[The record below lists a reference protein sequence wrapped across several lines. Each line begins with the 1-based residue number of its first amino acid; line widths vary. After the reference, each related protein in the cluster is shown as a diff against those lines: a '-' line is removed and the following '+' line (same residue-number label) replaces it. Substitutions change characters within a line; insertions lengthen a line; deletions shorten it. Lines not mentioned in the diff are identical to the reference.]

1 MSNGRGYDADVILSG
16 GGLVGQTLA
25 LALDQA
31 GVSVIVIDASKPAD
45 TLAPAFDGRAF
56 AIAFASYRM
65 WRALGLGDQLDAVA
79 QPIEEI
85 MVTDGKLGT
94 GARRGGP
101 SPLHLH
107 FDAAELFN
115 IPSPQ
120 RGEGREGGRTTGRD
134 ASGSSA
140 SSERV
145 SGGSSRSERPLPLPP
160 PPGAGEANHEPLGLM
175 LEARHVRMALDRGVK
190 ARPSIRMIQPMS
202 VSAIAR
208 DPAGATVTLADGKRL
223 RAPLLVGADGR
234 RSFVRGAVGIRTIGW
249 DYPVTAIVATIA
261 HEKPHGAVA
270 HEFFLPNGPFAILP
284 LKGNR
289 SNIVW
294 AEPRAAAEALLKMNE
309 ADFLAELGRRFGD
322 FLGELSLEGPRFG
335 YPLSLQLAERM
346 IDARVCLAG
355 DSAHG
360 IHPLAGQGLNLGLK
374 DCAALAECVA
384 DGMSVGLDPGDVSIL
399 ERYQRW
405 RRFDNVSMAL
415 GMEFFDKLFSNE
427 VRPLRIARRVGLA
440 AVNAVG
446 PARRFFMKYAGGGA
460 GDLPKLLRG
469 ESLAA

>member
-1 MSNGRGYDADVILSG
+1 MLGMSNGRGFDADVVIGG

-31 GVSVIVIDASKPAD
+31 GLSVIVIDASKPAE

-56 AIAFASYRM
+56 AIAFASFRM
-65 WRALGLGDQLDAVA
+65 WRALGLGAQLDAVA
-79 QPIEEI
+79 QPIEQI
-85 MVTDGKLGT
+85 MVTDGKLG
-94 GARRGGP
+94 GAGTRGGP

-107 FDAAELFN
+107 FDRAEL
-115 IPSPQ
+115 
-120 RGEGREGGRTTGRD
+120 RD
-134 ASGSSA
+134 
-140 SSERV
+140 
-145 SGGSSRSERPLPLPP
+145 
-160 PPGAGEANHEPLGLM
+160 HDEPLGLM
-175 LEARHVRMALDRGVK
+175 LEARHVRLALDQAVK
-190 ARPSIRMIQPMS
+190 GRSSIRMMQPTS
-202 VSAIAR
+202 VGAIER
-208 DPAGATVTLADGKRL
+208 DPAGVTVTLTNGDRL

-234 RSFVRGAVGIRTIGW
+234 RSFVRPAMGIRTIGW
-249 DYPVTAIVATIA
+249 DYPVTAIVATIQ
-261 HEKPHGAVA
+261 HEKPHDAVA

-284 LKGNR
+284 LKGER

-294 AEPRAAAEALLKMNE
+294 AEPRAAAEALLKMSE
-309 ADFLAELGRRFGD
+309 PDFLAELKLRFGD
-322 FLGELSLEGPRFG
+322 FLGALALEGPRFG

-346 IDARVCLAG
+346 IDERVALAG

-384 DGMSVGLDPGDVSIL
+384 DGVGLGLDPGDVSIL

-415 GMEFFDKLFSNE
+415 GMEFFDKLFSNDIA
-427 VRPLRIARRVGLA
+427 PLRAARSFGLA

-469 ESLAA
+469 ETLAA

>member
-1 MSNGRGYDADVILSG
+1 MSSERGFDADVILGG

-31 GVSVIVIDASKPAD
+31 GLSVIVIDASKPAEA
-45 TLAPAFDGRAF
+45 LAPSFDGRAF

-65 WRALGLGDQLDAVA
+65 WRALGLGEDLDQVA
-79 QPIEEI
+79 QPIEQI
-85 MVTDGKLGT
+85 MVTDGRLG
-94 GARRGGP
+94 GRARSGGP
-101 SPLHLH
+101 SLLHLH
-107 FDAAELFN
+107 FDRAELN
-115 IPSPQ
+115 DS
-120 RGEGREGGRTTGRD
+120 D
-134 ASGSSA
+134 
-140 SSERV
+140 
-145 SGGSSRSERPLPLPP
+145 
-160 PPGAGEANHEPLGLM
+160 EPLGLM
-175 LEARHVRMALDRGVK
+175 LEARHVRLALDRGVK
-190 ARPSIRMIQPMS
+190 AQPAIRMIQPMS
-202 VSAIAR
+202 VNAIVR
-208 DPAGATVTLADGKRL
+208 DPAGVRVTLADGTAL

-234 RSFVRGAVGIRTIGW
+234 RSFVRQAVGVRTIGW

-261 HEKPHGAVA
+261 HDEPHGAVA
-270 HEFFLPNGPFAILP
+270 HEYFLPNGPFAILP
-284 LKGNR
+284 LKGDR

-294 AEPRAAAEALLKMNE
+294 AEPRMAAEALLKMSE
-309 ADFLAELGRRFGD
+309 TDFLTELRLRFGD

-346 IDARVCLAG
+346 IDARVALAG

-374 DCAALAECVA
+374 DCAALAECIA
-384 DGMSVGLDPGDVSIL
+384 DGVALGLDPGDVSIL

-415 GMEFFDKLFSNE
+415 GMEFFDKLFSND
-427 VRPLRIARRVGLA
+427 IAPFATVRRVGLA

-446 PARRFFMKYAGGGA
+446 PARRFFMKYAGGAA

>member
-1 MSNGRGYDADVILSG
+1 MSNGRGFDADVILSG

-31 GVSVIVIDASKPAD
+31 GASVVVVDASKPAE
-45 TLAPAFDGRAF
+45 TLAPSFDGRAF

-65 WRALGLGDQLDAVA
+65 WRALGLGDELDQVA
-79 QPIEEI
+79 QPIEQI
-85 MVTDGKLGT
+85 MVTDGKLGD
-94 GARRGGP
+94 GGRRGGP
-101 SPLHLH
+101 SLLHLH
-107 FDAAELFN
+107 FSAAELW
-115 IPSPQ
+115 SD
-120 RGEGREGGRTTGRD
+120 G
-134 ASGSSA
+134 AH
-140 SSERV
+140 
-145 SGGSSRSERPLPLPP
+145 
-160 PPGAGEANHEPLGLM
+160 AGETPAVHSEPLGLM
-175 LEARHVRMALDRGVK
+175 LEARHVRRALDNGVK
-190 ARPSIRMIQPMS
+190 ARPSIKMIQPMS

-208 DPAGATVTLADGKRL
+208 DAAGVTVTLADGKRL

-249 DYPVTAIVATIA
+249 DYPVTAIVATIR
-261 HEKPHGAVA
+261 HEKPHSAVA

-294 AEPRAAAEALLKMNE
+294 AEPRAVADALLKMDE
-309 ADFLAELGRRFGD
+309 ADFLAELRRRFGD
-322 FLGELSLEGPRFG
+322 FLGALSLEGPRFG

-346 IDARVCLAG
+346 IDQRVCLAG

-384 DGMSVGLDPGDVSIL
+384 DGMALGLDPGDVSIL

-405 RRFDNVSMAL
+405 RRFDNVTMAL
-415 GMEFFDKLFSNE
+415 GMEFFDKMFSNSFA
-427 VRPLRIARRVGLA
+427 PLRAARRLGLA
-440 AVNAVG
+440 AVNGVG
-446 PARRFFMKYAGGGA
+446 PARRFFMKYAGGAA

>member
-1 MSNGRGYDADVILSG
+1 MSNQRGFDADVILSG

-31 GVSVIVIDASKPAD
+31 GLSVAVIDASKPAD

-65 WRALGLGDQLDAVA
+65 WRALGLGDQLDEVA
-79 QPIEEI
+79 QPIEQI
-85 MVTDGKLGT
+85 MVTDGKLG
-94 GARRGGP
+94 RGP
-101 SPLHLH
+101 SLLHLH
-107 FDAAELFN
+107 FDRAEMHD
-115 IPSPQ
+115 
-120 RGEGREGGRTTGRD
+120 TD
-134 ASGSSA
+134 
-140 SSERV
+140 
-145 SGGSSRSERPLPLPP
+145 
-160 PPGAGEANHEPLGLM
+160 EPLGLM
-175 LEARHVRMALDRGVK
+175 LEARHVRMALDSGVK
-190 ARPSIRMIQPMS
+190 ARPSIKMIQPMS
-202 VSAIAR
+202 VSAIER
-208 DPAGATVTLADGKRL
+208 DPAGATVTLADGAKL
-223 RAPLLVGADGR
+223 RAPLLVGTDGR

-261 HEKPHGAVA
+261 HEKPHDAVA

-289 SNIVW
+289 ANIVW
-294 AEPRAAAEALLKMNE
+294 AEPRAAADALLKMNE
-309 ADFLAELGRRFGD
+309 RDFLAELGKRFGT

-346 IDARVCLAG
+346 IDQRVVLAG

-374 DCAALAECVA
+374 DCAALAECIA
-384 DGMSVGLDPGDVSIL
+384 DGVALGLDPGDVSIL

-405 RRFDNVSMAL
+405 RRFDNVTMAL
-415 GMEFFDKLFSNE
+415 GMEFFDKLFSNDIK
-427 VRPLRIARRVGLA
+427 PLRAARTLGLA

-460 GDLPKLLRG
+460 GELPKLLRG
-469 ESLAA
+469 ERLSA

>member
-1 MSNGRGYDADVILSG
+1 MSNGRGFDADVILGG

-31 GVSVIVIDASKPAD
+31 GVSVAVIDAAKPAD

-65 WRALGLGDQLDAVA
+65 WRALGLADDLDQVA
-79 QPIEEI
+79 QPIEQI
-85 MVTDGKLGT
+85 MVTDGKLG
-94 GARRGGP
+94 RGP
-101 SPLHLH
+101 SILHLH
-107 FDAAELFN
+107 FDMKEMHAAS
-115 IPSPQ
+115 PSM
-120 RGEGREGGRTTGRD
+120 GEAPR
-134 ASGSSA
+134 
-140 SSERV
+140 
-145 SGGSSRSERPLPLPP
+145 SGGG
-160 PPGAGEANHEPLGLM
+160 GARAGGKGEASQGSTGDAGGPHPLSRAARDSSPLEGEHEPLGLM
-175 LEARHVRMALDRGVK
+175 LEARHVRMALDKAVR

-202 VSAIAR
+202 VTAIER
-208 DPAGATVTLADGKRL
+208 DAASTTVTLANGDKL
-223 RAPLLVGADGR
+223 RAPLLVGTDGR
-234 RSFVRGAVGIRTIGW
+234 RSFVRQAVGIRTIAW

-261 HEKPHGAVA
+261 HERPHGAVA

-284 LKGNR
+284 LKGER

-294 AEPRAAAEALLKMNE
+294 AEPRAAAEALLKMPE
-309 ADFLAELGRRFGD
+309 EDFLAELRLRFGD
-322 FLGELSLEGPRFG
+322 HLGALALEGPRFG
-335 YPLSLQLAERM
+335 YPLSMQLAERM
-346 IDARVCLAG
+346 IDQRVALAG

-374 DCAALAECVA
+374 DCAALAECIA
-384 DGMSVGLDPGDVSIL
+384 DGVGVGLDPGDVSIL

-405 RRFDNVSMAL
+405 RRFDNVTMAL

-427 VRPLRIARRVGLA
+427 IRPLRVARRLGLA

-446 PARRFFMKYAGGGA
+446 PARRFFMKYAGGAA

-469 ESLAA
+469 KSLAA

>member
-1 MSNGRGYDADVILSG
+1 MSNGRGFDADVILSG

-31 GVSVIVIDASKPAD
+31 GLSVAVIDASKPSD
-45 TLAPAFDGRAF
+45 TLTPAFDGRAF

-65 WRALGLGDQLDAVA
+65 WRALGLGEQLDEVA
-79 QPIEEI
+79 QPIEQI
-85 MVTDGKLGT
+85 MVTDGKLG
-94 GARRGGP
+94 RGP
-101 SPLHLH
+101 SLLHLH
-107 FDAAELFN
+107 FDRAEM
-115 IPSPQ
+115 
-120 RGEGREGGRTTGRD
+120 RD
-134 ASGSSA
+134 TD
-140 SSERV
+140 
-145 SGGSSRSERPLPLPP
+145 
-160 PPGAGEANHEPLGLM
+160 EPLGLM
-175 LEARHVRMALDRGVK
+175 LEARHVRMALDSGVK
-190 ARPSIRMIQPMS
+190 ARPSIKMIQPMS
-202 VSAIAR
+202 VSAIER
-208 DPAGATVTLADGKRL
+208 DPAGATVTLADGQKL
-223 RAPLLVGADGR
+223 RAPLLVGTDGR

-289 SNIVW
+289 ANIVW

-309 ADFLAELGRRFGD
+309 QDFLAELGKRFGT

-346 IDARVCLAG
+346 IDQRVALAG

-374 DCAALAECVA
+374 DCAALAECIA
-384 DGMSVGLDPGDVSIL
+384 DGVSLGLDPGDVSIL

-405 RRFDNVSMAL
+405 RRFDNVTMAL
-415 GMEFFDKLFSNE
+415 GMEFFDKLFSNDIK
-427 VRPLRIARRVGLA
+427 PLRAARTLGLA

>member
-1 MSNGRGYDADVILSG
+1 MSNGRGFDADVILSG

-31 GVSVIVIDASKPAD
+31 GLSVAVIDASKPSD

-65 WRALGLGDQLDAVA
+65 WRALGLGDQLDDVA
-79 QPIEEI
+79 QPIEQI
-85 MVTDGKLGT
+85 MVTDGKLG
-94 GARRGGP
+94 RGP
-101 SPLHLH
+101 SLLHLH
-107 FDAAELFN
+107 FDRAEM
-115 IPSPQ
+115 
-120 RGEGREGGRTTGRD
+120 RD
-134 ASGSSA
+134 TD
-140 SSERV
+140 
-145 SGGSSRSERPLPLPP
+145 
-160 PPGAGEANHEPLGLM
+160 EPLGLM
-175 LEARHVRMALDRGVK
+175 LEARHVRMALDSGVK

-202 VSAIAR
+202 VSAIER
-208 DPAGATVTLADGKRL
+208 DPAGATVTLADGSKL
-223 RAPLLVGADGR
+223 RAPLLVGTDGR

-261 HEKPHGAVA
+261 HEKPHDAVA

-309 ADFLAELGRRFGD
+309 RDFLAELGKRFGT

-346 IDARVCLAG
+346 IDQRVALAG

-374 DCAALAECVA
+374 DCAALAECIA
-384 DGMSVGLDPGDVSIL
+384 DGVSLGLDPGDVSIL

-405 RRFDNVSMAL
+405 RRFDNVTMAL
-415 GMEFFDKLFSNE
+415 GMEFFDKLFSNDIK
-427 VRPLRIARRVGLA
+427 PLRAARTLGLA

>member
-1 MSNGRGYDADVILSG
+1 MSNGIGFDADVILSG

-31 GVSVIVIDASKPAD
+31 GVSVIVVDASKPAD

-65 WRALGLGDQLDAVA
+65 WRALGLGDELDRVA
-79 QPIEEI
+79 QPIEQI
-85 MVTDGKLGT
+85 MVTDGKLGQ
-94 GARRGGP
+94 GPRRGGP
-101 SPLHLH
+101 SLLHLH
-107 FDAAELFN
+107 FDRAEM
-115 IPSPQ
+115 
-120 RGEGREGGRTTGRD
+120 RD
-134 ASGSSA
+134 
-140 SSERV
+140 
-145 SGGSSRSERPLPLPP
+145 
-160 PPGAGEANHEPLGLM
+160 HDEPLGLM
-175 LEARHVRMALDRGVK
+175 LEARHVRMALDNGVK
-190 ARPSIRMIQPMS
+190 SRPSIKMIQPMS
-202 VSAIAR
+202 VSAIER
-208 DPAGATVTLADGKRL
+208 DAAGTTVTLANGARM

-249 DYPVTAIVATIA
+249 DYPVTAIVATIQ
-261 HEKPHGAVA
+261 HEKPHDAVA

-289 SNIVW
+289 ANIVW
-294 AEPRAAAEALLKMNE
+294 AEPRKAAEALLKMPE

-346 IDARVCLAG
+346 IDQRVCLAG

-374 DCAALAECVA
+374 DCAALAECIA
-384 DGMSVGLDPGDVSIL
+384 DGVGLGLDPGDVSIL

-415 GMEFFDKLFSNE
+415 GMEFFDKLFSNDIAP
-427 VRPLRIARRVGLA
+427 VRAARTLGLA

>member
-1 MSNGRGYDADVILSG
+1 LDGRFGWLGTRAGKPGAAEFCAVQRWRSKKRRPAFRLRAGAASTPGRARPILLAMSNGFDADVLIGG

-31 GVSVIVIDASKPAD
+31 GLKVVVIDASKPAD
-45 TLAPAFDGRAF
+45 TLAPSFDGRAF

-65 WRALGLGDQLDAVA
+65 WRALGLGDDLDPVA
-79 QPIEEI
+79 EPIREI
-85 MVTDGKLGT
+85 MVTDGRVAA

-107 FDAAELFN
+107 FDGAELE
-115 IPSPQ
+115 S
-120 RGEGREGGRTTGRD
+120 D
-134 ASGSSA
+134 
-140 SSERV
+140 
-145 SGGSSRSERPLPLPP
+145 
-160 PPGAGEANHEPLGLM
+160 EPLGLM
-175 LEARHVRMALDRGVK
+175 LEARHVRLALDRAVK
-190 ARPSIRMIQPMS
+190 ARGSIRMIQPMS
-202 VSAIAR
+202 VNAIAR
-208 DPAGATVTLADGKRL
+208 DAASVTATLANGERL

-261 HEKPHGAVA
+261 HERPHEGVA
-270 HEFFLPNGPFAILP
+270 HEYFLPNGPFAILP
-284 LKGNR
+284 LKGER

-294 AEPRAAAEALLKMNE
+294 AEPRAAADALLNMNE
-309 ADFLAELGRRFGD
+309 ADFIAELRMRFGD
-322 FLGELSLEGPRFG
+322 FLGALSLEGPRFG

-346 IDARVCLAG
+346 IDARVALAG

-374 DCAALAECVA
+374 DCAALAECIA
-384 DGMSVGLDPGDVSIL
+384 DGVSVGLDAGDVSIL

-415 GMEFFDKLFSNE
+415 GMEFFDKLFSNGIA
-427 VRPLRIARRVGLA
+427 PLTAARRIGLA

-446 PARRFFMKYAGGGA
+446 PARRFFMKYAGGAA

>member
-1 MSNGRGYDADVILSG
+1 MAPGLSFGMSNGRGFDADVILGG
-16 GGLVGQTLA
+16 GGLIGQTLA

-31 GVSVIVIDASKPAD
+31 GVSVAVIDASKPAE
-45 TLAPAFDGRAF
+45 TLAPSFDGRAF

-65 WRALGLGDQLDAVA
+65 WRALGLGEELDEVA
-79 QPIEEI
+79 QPIEQI
-85 MVTDGKLGT
+85 MVTDGRLGD
-94 GARRGGP
+94 GLRKGGP
-101 SPLHLH
+101 SLLHLH
-107 FDAAELFN
+107 FDRAEL
-115 IPSPQ
+115 
-120 RGEGREGGRTTGRD
+120 TD
-134 ASGSSA
+134 
-140 SSERV
+140 
-145 SGGSSRSERPLPLPP
+145 LD
-160 PPGAGEANHEPLGLM
+160 EPLGL
-175 LEARHVRMALDRGVK
+175 LLVARLVRLALDRAVK

-202 VSAIAR
+202 VTAIER
-208 DPAGATVTLADGKRL
+208 DAASATVTLANGERL

-234 RSFVRGAVGIRTIGW
+234 RSFVRQAVGIRTIGW

-261 HEKPHGAVA
+261 HEEPHGAVA

-289 SNIVW
+289 ANIVW
-294 AEPRAAAEALLKMNE
+294 AEPRKATEALLKMGE
-309 ADFLAELGRRFGD
+309 EDFLAELRLRFGD

-346 IDARVCLAG
+346 IDARVALAG

-374 DCAALAECVA
+374 DCAALAECIA
-384 DGMSVGLDPGDVSIL
+384 DGVALGLDPGDVSVL

-415 GMEFFDKLFSNE
+415 GMEFFDKLFSYDI
-427 VRPLRIARRVGLA
+427 RPLAAARRMGLA

>member
-1 MSNGRGYDADVILSG
+1 MSNERGFDADVILSG

-31 GVSVIVIDASKPAD
+31 GVSVIVVDASKPAD
-45 TLAPAFDGRAF
+45 TLAPTFDGRAF

-65 WRALGLGDQLDAVA
+65 WRALGIGEELDQTA
-79 QPIEEI
+79 QPIEQI
-85 MVTDGKLGT
+85 MVTDGQLAQ

-101 SPLHLH
+101 SLLHLH
-107 FDAAELFN
+107 FDGAELD
-115 IPSPQ
+115 ST
-120 RGEGREGGRTTGRD
+120 GGADDSNAR
-134 ASGSSA
+134 
-140 SSERV
+140 
-145 SGGSSRSERPLPLPP
+145 
-160 PPGAGEANHEPLGLM
+160 EPLGLM
-175 LEARHVRMALDRGVK
+175 CEARYVRRALDNGVK

-202 VSAIAR
+202 VGAIAR
-208 DPAGATVTLADGKRL
+208 DAAGVTVTLANGERL

-261 HEKPHGAVA
+261 HEKPHEAVA

-294 AEPRAAAEALLKMNE
+294 AEPRAAADALLKMNE
-309 ADFLAELGRRFGD
+309 ADFLAELGRRFGN

-346 IDARVCLAG
+346 IDQRVCLAG

-374 DCAALAECVA
+374 DCAALAECIA
-384 DGMSVGLDPGDVSIL
+384 DGMSLGLDPGDVSIL

-415 GMEFFDKLFSNE
+415 GMEFFDKLFSN
-427 VRPLRIARRVGLA
+427 RIGPLRAARRLGLA

-446 PARRFFMKYAGGGA
+446 PARRFFMKYAGGAA

>member
-1 MSNGRGYDADVILSG
+1 MGNRRGFDADVILSG

-31 GVSVIVIDASKPAD
+31 GLSVAVIDASKPAD

-65 WRALGLGDQLDAVA
+65 WRVLGLGDQLDQVA
-79 QPIEEI
+79 QPIEQI
-85 MVTDGKLGT
+85 MVTDGKLG
-94 GARRGGP
+94 RGP
-101 SPLHLH
+101 SLLHLH
-107 FDAAELFN
+107 FDRAEM
-115 IPSPQ
+115 
-120 RGEGREGGRTTGRD
+120 RD
-134 ASGSSA
+134 TD
-140 SSERV
+140 
-145 SGGSSRSERPLPLPP
+145 
-160 PPGAGEANHEPLGLM
+160 EPLGLM
-175 LEARHVRMALDRGVK
+175 LEARHVRMALDSGVK
-190 ARPSIRMIQPMS
+190 ARPSIKMIQPMS
-202 VSAIAR
+202 VSAIER
-208 DPAGATVTLADGKRL
+208 DPAGVTVTLADGMRL
-223 RAPLLVGADGR
+223 RAPLLVGTDGR

-261 HEKPHGAVA
+261 HEKPHDAVA

-284 LKGNR
+284 LEGNR

-294 AEPRAAAEALLKMNE
+294 AEPRAAADALLKMSE
-309 ADFLAELGRRFGD
+309 PDFLAELRKRFGD
-322 FLGELSLEGPRFG
+322 FLGALALEGPRFG

-346 IDARVCLAG
+346 IDQRVVLAG

-374 DCAALAECVA
+374 DCAALAECIA
-384 DGMSVGLDPGDVSIL
+384 DGVSLGLDPGDVSIL

-405 RRFDNVSMAL
+405 RRFDNVTMAL
-415 GMEFFDKLFSNE
+415 GMEFFDKLFSNDIKP
-427 VRPLRIARRVGLA
+427 VRAARTLGLA

>member
-1 MSNGRGYDADVILSG
+1 MSNGFDADVIVGG

-31 GVSVIVIDASKPAD
+31 GVSVVVIDASKPAD
-45 TLAPAFDGRAF
+45 TLAASFDGRAF

-65 WRALGLGDQLDAVA
+65 WRALGIGDVLDGAA

-85 MVTDGKLGT
+85 MVTDGRLGA

-101 SPLHLH
+101 SLMHLH
-107 FDAAELFN
+107 FD
-115 IPSPQ
+115 
-120 RGEGREGGRTTGRD
+120 
-134 ASGSSA
+134 
-140 SSERV
+140 
-145 SGGSSRSERPLPLPP
+145 RSELNDD
-160 PPGAGEANHEPLGLM
+160 GEPLGLM
-175 LEARHVRMALDRGVK
+175 CEARHVRAALDGAVR
-190 ARPSIRMIQPMS
+190 ARSSIRMMQPMS
-202 VSAIAR
+202 VGAIER
-208 DPAGATVTLADGKRL
+208 DAASATVTLANGEKL

-234 RSFVRGAVGIRTIGW
+234 RSFVRAAAGIRTIGW
-249 DYPVTAIVATIA
+249 DYPVTAIVATIQ
-261 HEKPHGAVA
+261 HEKPHGGVA
-270 HEFFLPNGPFAILP
+270 HEYFLPNGPFAILP
-284 LKGNR
+284 LKGER

-294 AEPRAAAEALLKMNE
+294 AEPRAAAEALLRMPE
-309 ADFLAELGRRFGD
+309 ADFLAELGLRFGD
-322 FLGELSLEGPRFG
+322 FLGALSLEGPRFG

-374 DCAALAECVA
+374 DCAALAECIA
-384 DGMSVGLDPGDVSIL
+384 DGVSVGLDPGDVSVL

-415 GMEFFDKLFSNE
+415 GMEFFDKLFSNDIA
-427 VRPLRIARRVGLA
+427 PLRAVRSLGLA
-440 AVNAVG
+440 AVNAAG
-446 PARRFFMKYAGGGA
+446 PARRFFMKYAGGAA

>member
-1 MSNGRGYDADVILSG
+1 MIPVMSSGQGFDADVVIGG

-25 LALDQA
+25 LALNQA
-31 GVSVIVIDASKPAD
+31 GLDVLVIDASKPAD
-45 TLAPAFDGRAF
+45 TLAPNFDGRAF

-79 QPIEEI
+79 QPIEQI
-85 MVTDGKLGT
+85 MVTDGRLGNR
-94 GARRGGP
+94 AREGGP
-101 SPLHLH
+101 SLLHLH
-107 FDAAELFN
+107 FDRAEL
-115 IPSPQ
+115 
-120 RGEGREGGRTTGRD
+120 RD
-134 ASGSSA
+134 
-140 SSERV
+140 
-145 SGGSSRSERPLPLPP
+145 
-160 PPGAGEANHEPLGLM
+160 HDEPLGLM
-175 LEARHVRMALDRGVK
+175 LEARHVRLALDTAVK

-202 VSAIAR
+202 VSAIER
-208 DPAGATVTLADGKRL
+208 DAAGVTVTLADGQRL

-234 RSFVRGAVGIRTIGW
+234 RSFVRPAIGIRTIGW
-249 DYPVTAIVATIA
+249 DYPATAIVATIQ
-261 HEKPHGAVA
+261 HEKPHEAVA

-284 LKGNR
+284 LKGER

-294 AEPRAAAEALLKMNE
+294 AEPRKAADALLKMDE
-309 ADFLAELGRRFGD
+309 RDFLAELKLRFGD
-322 FLGELSLEGPRFG
+322 FLGELALEGPRFG
-335 YPLSLQLAERM
+335 YALSLQLAERM
-346 IDARVCLAG
+346 IDARVALAG

-384 DGMSVGLDPGDVSIL
+384 DGVGLGLDAGDVSIL

-415 GMEFFDKLFSNE
+415 GMEFFDKLFSNDIA
-427 VRPLRIARRVGLA
+427 PLRAARTLGLA
-440 AVNAVG
+440 VVNAVG

-460 GDLPKLLRG
+460 DDLPKLLRG

>member
-1 MSNGRGYDADVILSG
+1 LCSAAASLKKVAPCLKLARQRRIDAVVEAALSLGMSNGRGFDADVILSG

-31 GVSVIVIDASKPAD
+31 GLSVAVIDASKSAD

-65 WRALGLGDQLDAVA
+65 WRTLGLGDQLDDVA
-79 QPIEEI
+79 QPIEQI
-85 MVTDGKLGT
+85 MVTDGKLG
-94 GARRGGP
+94 RGP
-101 SPLHLH
+101 SLLHLH
-107 FDAAELFN
+107 FDRAEM
-115 IPSPQ
+115 
-120 RGEGREGGRTTGRD
+120 RD
-134 ASGSSA
+134 TD
-140 SSERV
+140 
-145 SGGSSRSERPLPLPP
+145 
-160 PPGAGEANHEPLGLM
+160 EPLGLM
-175 LEARHVRMALDRGVK
+175 LEARHVRLALDSAVK
-190 ARPSIRMIQPMS
+190 ARSSINMIQPMS
-202 VSAIAR
+202 VSAIER
-208 DPAGATVTLADGKRL
+208 DPAGATVTLADGRKL
-223 RAPLLVGADGR
+223 RAPLLVGTDGR

-249 DYPVTAIVATIA
+249 DYPVTAIVATIL

-289 SNIVW
+289 ANIVW
-294 AEPRAAAEALLKMNE
+294 AEPRAAADALLKMNE
-309 ADFLAELGRRFGD
+309 VDFIAELRKRFGD

-346 IDARVCLAG
+346 IDQRVALAG

-374 DCAALAECVA
+374 DCAALAECIA
-384 DGMSVGLDPGDVSIL
+384 DGVSLGLDPGDVSIL

-405 RRFDNVSMAL
+405 RRFDNVTMAL
-415 GMEFFDKLFSNE
+415 GMEFFDKLFSNDIK
-427 VRPLRIARRVGLA
+427 PLRAARTLGLA

>member
-1 MSNGRGYDADVILSG
+1 MSKGFDADVILSG

-31 GVSVIVIDASKPAD
+31 GVSVVVIDASKPSD

-65 WRALGLGDQLDAVA
+65 WRALGLGDQLDEVA
-79 QPIEEI
+79 QPIEQI
-85 MVTDGKLGT
+85 MVTDGKLG
-94 GARRGGP
+94 RGP
-101 SPLHLH
+101 SLLHLH
-107 FDAAELFN
+107 FDRAEM
-115 IPSPQ
+115 
-120 RGEGREGGRTTGRD
+120 RD
-134 ASGSSA
+134 TD
-140 SSERV
+140 
-145 SGGSSRSERPLPLPP
+145 
-160 PPGAGEANHEPLGLM
+160 EPLGLM
-175 LEARHVRMALDRGVK
+175 LEARHVRLALDGAVK
-190 ARPSIRMIQPMS
+190 ARASIDMIQPMS
-202 VSAIAR
+202 VAAIER
-208 DPAGATVTLADGKRL
+208 DAASATVTLADGRKL
-223 RAPLLVGADGR
+223 RAPLLIGTDGR

-249 DYPVTAIVATIA
+249 DYPVTAIVATIQ

-289 SNIVW
+289 ANIVW
-294 AEPRAAAEALLKMNE
+294 AEPRAAAEVLLKMSE
-309 ADFLAELGRRFGD
+309 ADFLAELRRRFGD
-322 FLGELSLEGPRFG
+322 FLGELGLEGPRFG

-346 IDARVCLAG
+346 IDSRVALAG

-374 DCAALAECVA
+374 DCAALAECIA
-384 DGMSVGLDPGDVSIL
+384 DGVSLGLDPGDVSIL

-405 RRFDNVSMAL
+405 RRFDNVTMAL
-415 GMEFFDKLFSNE
+415 GMEFFDKLFSNDIK
-427 VRPLRIARRVGLA
+427 PLRAARTLGLA
-440 AVNAVG
+440 AVNAAG